1 MEMDNELKGEG
12 NSYNTEFRQYDPRIG
27 RWLSPDP
34 LQKQLPWQSP
44 YVGMDNKPIIRNDV
58 DGDCPTCVSGF
69 IIGGLMDMAFQMG
82 EHMLQ
87 GDDIGSAFK
96 KVDALQVLG
105 NASLGAVTGAFDGGI
120 SKFAGALA
128 DPKKRKI
135 LTKVIE
141 FGMETLLEE
150 AVRAGYNVSSVEKQ
164 IYGLLGY
171 KQLSSKAIGEI
182 GEKSAKDLI
191 KEKYKDSSV
200 EVLEQIQG
208 KFEDKTRTV
217 FDFVVV
223 DKETGDILEV
233 VESKANGAK
242 LTPNQKKFFDEGKSV
257 ELFGSNLKKAE
268 EDGLSIVDKA
278 INSKKVESTIV
289 KSTVNK
295 FTGKSSIEGA
305 ATFLKKIFKKNK

>member
-1 MEMDNELKGEG
+1 MEMDDELKGEG

-87 GDDIGSAFK
+87 GDDIGAAFK

-105 NASLGAVTGAFDGGI
+105 NASLGAITGAFDGGI

-150 AVRAGYNVSSVEKQ
+150 AVRAGYNVSGVEKQ

-171 KQLSSKAIGEI
+171 KQMSSNQIGKI
-182 GEKSAKDLI
+182 GEKNTQDFI
-191 KEKYKDSSV
+191 KEKYNGEKIQIV
-200 EVLEQIQG
+200 EQVQG
-208 KFEDKTRTV
+208 KFADGKRTI
-217 FDFVVV
+217 FDFVVLNE
-223 DKETGDILEV
+223 DGDIIEV

-242 LTPNQKKFFDEGKSV
+242 LTANQKKFYEEGSSV
-257 ELFGSNLKKAE
+257 TLFGKRAE
-268 EDGLSIVDKA
+268 AAGLMDKSA
-278 INSKKVESTIV
+278 AERTIDNKKVKSTVV

-295 FTGKSSIEGA
+295 FTGKSSIEGV
-305 ATFLKKIFKKNK
+305 TSFFKKIFKKK